1 MHPGPPAHMVPGLH
15 KPSTPLRSWKKSG
28 HISVGAARAHRK
40 YLVVILRPSS
50 TGVFCPT
57 ACLTIQLPCV
67 TRGMILNALWR
78 RTVVA
83 ASPPA
88 SSRNL
93 APAPGGFSAPPAEVL
108 GPAVLGVLWSR

>member
-1 MHPGPPAHMVPGLH
+1 MPHQLE
-15 KPSTPLRSWKKSG
+15 SRQRSRR
-28 HISVGAARAHRK
+28 ITSVHAVAARAHRK

-57 ACLTIQLPCV
+57 ACFTIQLPCV

-93 APAPGGFSAPPAEVL
+93 AQHQGFNPHPATWG
-108 GPAVLGVLWSR
+108 

>member
-1 MHPGPPAHMVPGLH
+1 MHAYSNAPNTM
-15 KPSTPLRSWKKSG
+15 
-28 HISVGAARAHRK
+28 SVGSWQEVSEHQFCAHWGLAKRAHRK
-40 YLVVILRPSS
+40 YLVVILRPSR

-67 TRGMILNALWR
+67 TRGIILNALWR

-93 APAPGGFSAPPAEVL
+93 APHQGSELRTHPSKL
-108 GPAVLGVLWSR
+108 H

>member
-1 MHPGPPAHMVPGLH
+1 MCVQM
-15 KPSTPLRSWKKSG
+15 
-28 HISVGAARAHRK
+28 AARAHRK

-93 APAPGGFSAPPAEVL
+93 APHQSCNPILPQL
-108 GPAVLGVLWSR
+108 LRCY